1 MEILNL
7 QQGTPAWAEHRST
20 ALNASDA
27 PVMLG
32 ISTYRSRQDLIRE
45 RATGIVDAE
54 IDQVTAK
61 RFADGHRF
69 EAMARPLAEQIIG
82 EELFPVVGKSGKY
95 SASFDGLTLLEDT
108 AFEHKSLNDSLRAA
122 IHQQGG
128 NANDFLPEYY
138 RVQLEQQCMVSEC
151 ARVLFM
157 ASKWADDDTLIE
169 ERHCW
174 YTPDPAMRQRIVA
187 GWTQFE
193 QDVASYVP
201 ESAESPKPTGRAPES
216 LPALRIEVSG
226 AVTASNLAEFK
237 ASALAVLGGINRD
250 LQTDA
255 DFADAEQTV
264 KWCGD
269 VESRIK
275 AAKENALAQTASIEE
290 AFRVMDDVSAEVR
303 RVRLDLD
310 KLVKAEKDARR
321 MAIVRSG
328 ADALQAHVKALNER
342 LGSDLMPAM
351 TADFGGAVKG
361 LKSLDSMKDAV
372 GTVLANA
379 KIEASAVADRIQ
391 ANLTELRSRPD
402 MAFLFPDTR
411 SLAQKAPDDLRAFMT
426 VRIAEHETKERARQ
440 EADRERI
447 RAEEQAKAEAK
458 LQDAA
463 SQVALASMGAA
474 TQPPVTPQPELQT
487 FAAAS
492 SAANEPT
499 PDTGARMTLGQINT
513 RIAPLSITVAGL
525 TTLGFQHVGK
535 DKAAFLFRASD
546 FALICEAIAKR
557 VLMVRADYLGDAARV
572 A

>member
-1 MEILNL
+1 MKTIELI
-7 QQGTPAWAEHRST
+7 QGTPEWAAHRAT

-27 PVMLG
+27 PVMFG
-32 ISTYRSRQDLIRE
+32 VSPYRSRQDLIRE

-54 IDQVTAK
+54 IDPATAK
-61 RFADGHRF
+61 RFADGHRA
-69 EAMARPLAEQIIG
+69 EALARPLAEKIVG
-82 EELFPVVGKSGKY
+82 EELFPVTGVSDDGKY
-95 SASFDGLTLLEDT
+95 SASFDGLTMLEDT
-108 AFEHKSLNDSLRAA
+108 GFEHKTLGESLRYTPWDE
-122 IHQQGG
+122 G
-128 NANDFLPEYY
+128 NADHLPEHY
-138 RVQLEQQCMVSEC
+138 RIQMEQQCMVSGCE
-151 ARVLFM
+151 RILFM
-157 ASKWADDDTLIE
+157 ASRWAGDGTLLE

-174 YTPDPAMRQRIVA
+174 YAPDATLRQRIVS

-193 QDVASYVP
+193 HDVVSYVP
-201 ESAESPKPTGRAPES
+201 DPSEPPKPTGRAPET
-216 LPALRIEVSG
+216 LPALRIEVTG
-226 AVTASNLAEFK
+226 AVTASNLSEFK

-255 DFADAEQTV
+255 DFSDAEQTV
-264 KWCGD
+264 KWCGE

-290 AFRVMDDVSAEVR
+290 AFRAMDDVSAEVR

-321 MAIVRSG
+321 MAIVRGG

-342 LGSDLMPAM
+342 LGSDLMPGI

-361 LKSLDSMKDAV
+361 LKSIDSMKDAV
-372 GTVLANA
+372 ATALANA

-391 ANLTELRSRPD
+391 ENLAELRSRPD

-411 SLAQKAPDDLRAFMT
+411 SLVQKAPDDLRAVIAT
-426 VRIAEHETKERARQ
+426 RISEHQARERARQ
-440 EADRERI
+440 EDDRERI
-447 RAEEQAKAEAK
+447 RAEEQAKAET
-458 LQDAA
+458 AA
-463 SQVALASMGAA
+463 LERALA
-474 TQPPVTPQPELQT
+474 QPHAVTPQPEPQT
-487 FAAAS
+487 FATTAA
-492 SAANEPT
+492 AANELA

-525 TTLGFQHVGK
+525 NTLGFQHVGK

-557 VLMVRADYLGDAARV
+557 ALLARTDYLGDAARSEEHT
-572 A
+572 